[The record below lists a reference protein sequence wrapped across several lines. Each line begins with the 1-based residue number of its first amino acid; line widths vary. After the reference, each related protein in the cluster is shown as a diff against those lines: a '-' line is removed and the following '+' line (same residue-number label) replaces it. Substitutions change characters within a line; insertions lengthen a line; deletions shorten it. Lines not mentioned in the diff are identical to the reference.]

1 MFRCL
6 TEVGAGPKT
15 SQPSP
20 ARNQA
25 YRRSSHSEGT
35 EVRTGLCGR
44 LKSRTH
50 ARVEAE
56 RQRFVGP
63 RPLEARSL
71 STAVP
76 KRCRGARLLGV
87 GAAEAAASTSG
98 ISVTRRELDPPK
110 WGEETLSS

>member
-1 MFRCL
+1 
-6 TEVGAGPKT
+6 
-15 SQPSP
+15 
-20 ARNQA
+20 
-25 YRRSSHSEGT
+25 
-35 EVRTGLCGR
+35 
-44 LKSRTH
+44 
-50 ARVEAE
+50 
-56 RQRFVGP
+56 
-63 RPLEARSL
+63 LEARSL